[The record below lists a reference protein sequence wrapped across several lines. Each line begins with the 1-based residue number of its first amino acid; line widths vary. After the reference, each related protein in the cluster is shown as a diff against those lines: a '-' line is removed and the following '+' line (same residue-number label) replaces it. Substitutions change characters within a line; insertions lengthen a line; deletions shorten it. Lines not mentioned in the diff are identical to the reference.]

1 MNANSETNSK
11 LPLSEATF
19 FILLSLAIEPHHG
32 YAIMK
37 DVRTLSNNRIVLATG
52 TLYGAL
58 KRLLELGW
66 VQRID
71 SPESNVTS
79 RKRNVYRLTD
89 TGQSILDAEVERLDG
104 LVAAAKNH
112 LVDENTHGTQAPA

>member
-1 MNANSETNSK
+1 MNTNSETDSK

-37 DVRTLSNNRIVLATG
+37 DVHTLSDNRIVLATG

-71 SPESNVTS
+71 SPESNETG

-89 TGQSILDAEVERLDG
+89 IGRSVLDAEVIRLDG
-104 LVAAAKNH
+104 LVTAAKNH
-112 LVDENTHGTQAPA
+112 LVDENIHGTQAPA

>member
-1 MNANSETNSK
+1 MNTNSETNST

-37 DVRTLSNNRIVLATG
+37 DVRTLSDNRIVLATG

-71 SPESNVTS
+71 SPESDETG

-89 TGQSILDAEVERLDG
+89 TGRSVLDTEVIRLDG
-104 LVAAAKNH
+104 LVAVAKNH
-112 LVDENTHGTQAPA
+112 LVDENTNGTQATA